1 MRFLSWS
8 NMIVSVV
15 VCKSSLFDLN
25 SSINFVCAKDKLC
38 IDLDLQSQAPQR
50 KPTLLKQKFPAA
62 PNSVKK
68 RKVKAGV
75 SISDTLNT
83 QSGTPALSGES

>member
-1 MRFLSWS
+1 
-8 NMIVSVV
+8 MIIAVSVV
-15 VCKSSLFDLN
+15 VCNGCSFDVVLSYN
-25 SSINFVCAKDKLC
+25 VVRVKDELC
-38 IDLDLQSQAPQR
+38 IDLDLQPQATQR
-50 KPTLLKQKFPAA
+50 KPRQLKQKFPAA

-75 SISDTLNT
+75 SISDALNT